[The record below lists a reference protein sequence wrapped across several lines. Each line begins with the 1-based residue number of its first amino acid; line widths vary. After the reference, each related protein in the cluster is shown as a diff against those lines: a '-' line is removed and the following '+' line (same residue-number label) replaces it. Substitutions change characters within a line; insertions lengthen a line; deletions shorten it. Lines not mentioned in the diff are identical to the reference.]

1 MRNPSQVFKFSFFI
15 NILVILYSAYQV
27 KVNDS
32 EWWGYTF
39 IGVFLWTV
47 GMFLATPSK
56 KTPTWY
62 NLNDLLLY
70 PFMFLIVIKVFALS
84 SGLKSFVIYTITMFI
99 AIEIVIYFLI
109 RQHPNNVARLIIVYY
124 IVLICLAWIL
134 YYKYPLLP
142 LTYFIFVLYCLL
154 RAEETT
160 KKSESEQ
167 GDGRL

>member
-1 MRNPSQVFKFSFFI
+1 MRNPFQVFKFSLFI

-56 KTPTWY
+56 KMPTWY

-84 SGLKSFVIYTITMFI
+84 SGLKSFVIYTITIFI
-99 AIEIVIYFLI
+99 AIEIAIHFI
-109 RQHPNNVARLIIVYY
+109 TRQQPNKVARLITIYY
-124 IVLICLAWIL
+124 ILLICLAWIL
-134 YYKYPLLP
+134 YYKYPLLS
-142 LTYFIFVLYCLL
+142 LTYSLFVLYCLL
-154 RAEETT
+154 RSEETT
-160 KKSESEQ
+160 RKISES
-167 GDGRL
+167 